1 MANLAAQ
8 IKDKFLGLVDCVAGC
23 GRAGAGKDVQEP
35 IKLHTVQVYRY
46 PHASSIDLLVVSNT
60 SCIHQVEYKN
70 TLPVSPLLLQ
80 PIAIK
85 PRDPNVSQGSKA
97 GVNGD
102 QLL

>member
-1 MANLAAQ
+1 MANLTAQ
-8 IKDKFLGLVDCVAGC
+8 IKDKFLGLVDRVAGC

-35 IKLHTVQVYRY
+35 TKLHNV
-46 PHASSIDLLVVSNT
+46 
-60 SCIHQVEYKN
+60 
-70 TLPVSPLLLQ
+70 Q

-85 PRDPNVSQGSKA
+85 PRGPNVSQGSKA